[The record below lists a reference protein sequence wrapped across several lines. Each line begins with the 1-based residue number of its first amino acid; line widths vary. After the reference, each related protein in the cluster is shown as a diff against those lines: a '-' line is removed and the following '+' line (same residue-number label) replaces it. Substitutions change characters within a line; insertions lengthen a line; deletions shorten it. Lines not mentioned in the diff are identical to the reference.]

1 METMQ
6 IRQANIEDLPQ
17 LLALYDHAR
26 IFMAE
31 HGNPVQ
37 WGKNYPPE
45 ELVEGDIRN
54 GNQYVGVAD
63 ERIVATFFYS
73 PMEDPDYQV
82 IEGAWLNEEPYGVV
96 HRITSDGTV
105 KGAASACLTWA
116 FGQCG
121 NLKIDT
127 HRDNVV
133 MQNMLK
139 KNGFQSCGII
149 HVQDGSERL
158 ASVSYTHLTLPTI
171 A

>member
-54 GNQYVGVAD
+54 GNQYVGVVD
-63 ERIVATFFYS
+63 ERIVATFFYC

-82 IEGAWLNEEPYGVV
+82 IEGA
-96 HRITSDGTV
+96 
-105 KGAASACLTWA
+105 
-116 FGQCG
+116 
-121 NLKIDT
+121 
-127 HRDNVV
+127 
-133 MQNMLK
+133 
-139 KNGFQSCGII
+139 
-149 HVQDGSERL
+149 
-158 ASVSYTHLTLPTI
+158 
-171 A
+171 

>member
-54 GNQYVGVAD
+54 GNQYVGWQMKELWQRSFTARWKI
-63 ERIVATFFYS
+63 RI
-73 PMEDPDYQV
+73 
-82 IEGAWLNEEPYGVV
+82 I
-96 HRITSDGTV
+96 R
-105 KGAASACLTWA
+105 
-116 FGQCG
+116 
-121 NLKIDT
+121 
-127 HRDNVV
+127 
-133 MQNMLK
+133 
-139 KNGFQSCGII
+139 
-149 HVQDGSERL
+149 
-158 ASVSYTHLTLPTI
+158 
-171 A
+171 

>member
-37 WGKNYPPE
+37 WGKNYPTE

-63 ERIVATFFYS
+63 ERIVATFFY
-73 PMEDPDYQV
+73 
-82 IEGAWLNEEPYGVV
+82 
-96 HRITSDGTV
+96 
-105 KGAASACLTWA
+105 
-116 FGQCG
+116 
-121 NLKIDT
+121 
-127 HRDNVV
+127 
-133 MQNMLK
+133 
-139 KNGFQSCGII
+139 
-149 HVQDGSERL
+149 
-158 ASVSYTHLTLPTI
+158 
-171 A
+171 

>member
-1 METMQ
+1 MEKMQ

-31 HGNPVQ
+31 HGNPAQ
-37 WGKNYPPE
+37 WGKNYPSE

-63 ERIVATFFYS
+63 ERI
-73 PMEDPDYQV
+73 
-82 IEGAWLNEEPYGVV
+82 

-133 MQNMLK
+133 MQNMLQ

-158 ASVSYTHLTLPTI
+158 AYQKTK
-171 A
+171 

>member
-37 WGKNYPPE
+37 WGKNYPTE

-63 ERIVATFFYS
+63 GKIVATGKYVG
-73 PMEDPDYQV
+73 MGVEDDEGR
-82 IEGAWLNEEPYGVV
+82 EGA
-96 HRITSDGTV
+96 
-105 KGAASACLTWA
+105 
-116 FGQCG
+116 
-121 NLKIDT
+121 
-127 HRDNVV
+127 
-133 MQNMLK
+133 
-139 KNGFQSCGII
+139 
-149 HVQDGSERL
+149 
-158 ASVSYTHLTLPTI
+158 
-171 A
+171 